1 MESVLR
7 KFGKKKKNVY
17 IKDKALEVLPS
28 PKEKSSRITA
38 RTVGKHEILK
48 EEDSKVTGQKE
59 KNRDV
64 IPSKTFDLSKGD
76 MSGLKGLTTAEAE
89 KRLSEYG
96 LNSLEQKKKR
106 KALKMFA
113 GQFKDVMVMILL
125 AATVVS
131 AVMGEYYDAVTIMV
145 IVVLNAVMGF
155 VQEYRTEKTLETIK
169 AIAAPTAKVR
179 RDGKTTIIPA
189 EKIAVGDIVFLESGD
204 KVPADC
210 KILECMALQCDESA
224 LTGESVPADKS
235 VQEIQ
240 RGELNQRGA
249 VYMGTVVTKGHCTA
263 EVFST
268 GKATQMG
275 MVSNMLSEIEE
286 EKTPLQKRLGE
297 LGKIIGI
304 ACVVICILVS
314 AIGIFRGNEIF
325 DMLFVGITLAVAAIP
340 EGLPATVTIALA
352 LAVRRIYKQKAL
364 VNKLHSVET
373 LGCANVICTD
383 KTGTLTA
390 NKMTVTEIFTLSG
403 RKEVKADDAAS
414 KMLFTCGILCNNS
427 DGENGD
433 PTEIALINSAKKA
446 GVRVSGYVR
455 TAEIPFDSGTRFM
468 EVTVRSAAGEKV
480 VFIKGATDTLI
491 EKCGYYLGSS
501 GVETMT
507 QSDKRKI
514 ASAMEKMASR
524 GLRTLSFAYKTAQT
538 DKYIFLGLQGMED
551 PLRPEIKGAVRKCE
565 KAGIRVI
572 MLTGDH
578 INTAVEIASR
588 AGIMKKG
595 QKAYTGA
602 DLSHMSDKELSEKI
616 TNASVFARVSP
627 ADKLRIVRTLKK
639 QENIVAM
646 TGDGVNDAPAVKE
659 AAIGVAMGKTGTD
672 VTKEA
677 AKLVL
682 LDDNFATLVNAVEQG
697 RTVYSNIRK
706 FIRYM
711 LACNI
716 GEVFT
721 MLFAMIFGL
730 PVVLLP
736 IQLLLINLVTDG
748 LPAIA
753 LGMEPCD
760 KDIMDIPP
768 RSGNESI
775 FAGGMLW
782 GILTRGL
789 MIGIASVLSFVTV
802 NGTLGIEAA
811 RTAALITLSLSQLI
825 FVFECKTE
833 GKGIFNTSYLSN
845 PKLIA
850 AVLASLLFTLAVVY
864 IPQLSSIFDTIP
876 LNSEMLLKSIL
887 YASAVPFLRGI
898 WLFIGDKSSQSEH
911 YA

>member
-1 MESVLR
+1 MIKTSGLL
-7 KFGKKKKNVY
+7 GIKKGASDPN
-17 IKDKALEVLPS
+17 KAFAEALPS
-28 PKEKSSRITA
+28 ENSAVRRIKAKTGEERFKKLSEPERTNVPDASAKKTPSS
-38 RTVGKHEILK
+38 E
-48 EEDSKVTGQKE
+48 
-59 KNRDV
+59 
-64 IPSKTFDLSKGD
+64 
-76 MSGLKGLTTAEAE
+76 LKGLTRAEAE
-89 KRLSEYG
+89 KRLAEDG
-96 LNSLEQKKKR
+96 PNTLEHKKKR

-113 GQFKDVMVMILL
+113 GQFKDVMVLILMT
-125 AATVVS
+125 ATLVS
-131 AVMGEYYDAVTIMV
+131 VVMGEFYDALTILV
-145 IVVLNAVMGF
+145 IVVLNASLGF
-155 VQEYRTEKTLETIK
+155 AQEYRTEKTLETIK
-169 AIAAPTAKVR
+169 AIAAPTAKVKR
-179 RDGKTTIIPA
+179 EGALTVIPS
-189 EKIAVGDIVFLESGD
+189 EKVVRGDLVFLEAGD
-204 KVPADC
+204 RVPADC
-210 KILECMALQCDESA
+210 EIMECMALQCDESA

-235 VQEIQ
+235 VGAIDKA
-240 RGELNQRGA
+240 GLNQKGA

-263 EVFST
+263 EVFAT
-268 GKATQMG
+268 GKSTQMG

-304 ACVVICILVS
+304 ACVIICVLVS
-314 AIGIFRGNEIF
+314 VIGIFRGNEIF

-403 RKEVKADDAAS
+403 GREVKAADHTS
-414 KMLFTCGILCNNS
+414 KMLFTCGAVCNNS
-427 DGENGD
+427 DGKNGD
-433 PTEIALINSAKKA
+433 PTESALIASAENA
-446 GVRVSGYVR
+446 GVNVSGYR
-455 TAEIPFDSGTRFM
+455 RISEIPFDSGTRFM
-468 EVTVRSAAGEKV
+468 EVTVKSSAGETV
-480 VFIKGATDTLI
+480 SFLKGASDTVL
-491 EKCGYYLGSS
+491 EKCSQYLGSK
-501 GVETMT
+501 GIETINA
-507 QSDKRKI
+507 SVKRKI
-514 ASAMEKMASR
+514 AEAVENMTKR
-524 GLRTLSFAYKTAQT
+524 GLRALAFAYKTLQN
-538 DKYIFLGLQGMED
+538 DRYIFIGLQGMED
-551 PLRPEIKGAVRKCE
+551 PLRPEIRGAVKKCE
-565 KAGIRVI
+565 KAGIRII

-578 INTAVEIASR
+578 INTASEIASR

-602 DLSHMSDKELSEKI
+602 ELALMSDTELSEKLVS
-616 TNASVFARVSP
+616 AAVFARVSP
-627 ADKLRIVRTLKK
+627 ADKLRIVRMLKK
-639 QENIVAM
+639 QGNIVAM

-711 LACNI
+711 LSCNI

-721 MLFAMIFGL
+721 MLFAMLLDL

-760 KDIMDIPP
+760 KNIMELPP
-768 RSGNESI
+768 RKSDESI

-782 GILTRGL
+782 GILIRGL
-789 MIGIASVLSFVTV
+789 AIGFVSVMSFRSVY
-802 NGTLGIEAA
+802 GGFGLEAA
-811 RTAALITLSLSQLI
+811 RTAAMLTLSLSQLI

-833 GKGIFNTSYLSN
+833 GRGIFNARYLSN
-845 PKLIA
+845 PRLIA
-850 AVLASLLFTLAVVY
+850 AVLISLLLTLSVVY
-864 IPQLSSIFDTIP
+864 ISELSSVFDAVSLDVPI
-876 LNSEMLLKSIL
+876 LMQSIL
-887 YASAVPFLRGI
+887 FSAAVPFIRGI
-898 WLFIGDKSSQSEH
+898 WLLFKGIDETAGGI
-911 YA
+911 